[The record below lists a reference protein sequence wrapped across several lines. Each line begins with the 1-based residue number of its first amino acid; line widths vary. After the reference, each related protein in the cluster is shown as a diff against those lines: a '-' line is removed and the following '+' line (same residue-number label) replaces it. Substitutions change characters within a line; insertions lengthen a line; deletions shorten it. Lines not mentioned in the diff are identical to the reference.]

1 MDNRTKA
8 PGVRYHGAATE
19 LPMADAIGPKLN
31 KYEIVDQISAG
42 GMGAVY
48 LAEDT
53 SLHRQVAIK
62 VLSPELA
69 DDPDRFQRFQ
79 WEARVLA
86 RLNHPNIVT
95 IFSVE
100 EDAKGIHFLTM
111 ELVDGETLGY
121 LLPEQG
127 LPLRQLFEIAI
138 PLADALSAAHQ
149 QGIIHRDLKP
159 GNIMVRRDGRVKVLD
174 FGLAK
179 QRQDL
184 DATALGL
191 RGQQPE
197 TQDGQLMGTVPYMS
211 PEQIQSGEID
221 HRTDI
226 FSLGIILF
234 EMATGSRP
242 FQGKNWGDL
251 ASAILR
257 DRPPSVTMVKS
268 RLPRHLGRIIRHCL
282 EKDPQ
287 RRFQTALDLRN
298 ELEELRREWRSGE
311 LDVASLVMSSSGG
324 GPASGSGSAG
334 GLGSSGGLG
343 SGGGLASGEGLGSG
357 GGLAS
362 GGGVGLRGPSGVI
375 RNPLEETLISE
386 GLKARGQERWRR
398 YETLMALAASIV
410 VIAFLATWVWW
421 RSTHT
426 GGTAPNPAA
435 PVAQAPASAPKRE
448 EKRIVVLPMENL
460 GPADHAYF
468 AAGIT
473 EEITSRLAAVSA
485 LHVISRTTAS
495 GYDRQDKT
503 MQQIGAELGV
513 DYLLEGSV
521 RWGVD
526 AEGKTRVRVTP
537 QLIRVADDTQ
547 IWSER
552 YDQVIDDIFAVQS
565 SIAEKVIQQL
575 DIALL
580 EPEREALASAPTEN
594 LEAYQLYLEG
604 TVLASRGAPT
614 RENWERVV
622 ALLEEAVVLDPD
634 FALAWVEL
642 SEAHAQAY
650 YLILDPSPER
660 VDKARQA
667 IDRAMAIDP
676 DLPAAHRAL
685 GYYYYWCHGDH
696 EAALAEF
703 AKAARALPNDS
714 QLLQGI
720 AYIRRRQ
727 GRFEEAAGGFVE
739 ALRLDPQSA
748 VLATELGR
756 TYTLLR
762 RYLEADTLFQRA
774 IDLNYED
781 PVPFQEKAMNLL
793 LWRGDLAGA
802 RDLLTAM
809 PGQEEI
815 QSVMAWYRLELF
827 EEDYEA
833 ALERI
838 ESTPVH
844 IIGVDWAMMPKQLL
858 RGEIFRALGQT
869 DKARLQFASARVL
882 LERIVRMAPEDPRRR
897 SALARVYA
905 GLGQAPE
912 ASRQA
917 RLAVD
922 LVPRTKNAQMAS
934 ELLENLAE
942 VSVMVGDHDTAIETL
957 GDLLTMPAKVSQPLL
972 RLDPRWHPLRQDPRF
987 VALVGE
993 PQLSPK

>member
-1 MDNRTKA
+1 MDKRTKA
-8 PGVRYHGAATE
+8 SAVRYHGAATE
-19 LPMADAIGPKLN
+19 PMMADEIGPKLN
-31 KYEIVDQISAG
+31 KYDIVDQISAG

-86 RLNHPNIVT
+86 RLSHPNIVT

-100 EDAKGIHFLTM
+100 EAQGLHFLTM
-111 ELVDGETLGY
+111 ELVDGQTLGH
-121 LLPEQG
+121 LIPQNG
-127 LPLRQLFEIAI
+127 LPLRRLFEIAI

-159 GNIMVRRDGRVKVLD
+159 GNIMVRQDGRVKVLD

-184 DATALGL
+184 DAAALGL
-191 RGQQPE
+191 QGQQPE

-211 PEQIQSGEID
+211 PEQIQGEAID

-257 DRPPSVTMVKS
+257 DRPPSVTAVQS
-268 RLPRHLGRIIRHCL
+268 NLPRHLGRIIRHCL
-282 EKDPQ
+282 EKDPN

-311 LDVASLVMSSSGG
+311 LDGANGSS
-324 GPASGSGSAG
+324 PASGSGPISH
-334 GLGSSGGLG
+334 SSLPIG
-343 SGGGLASGEGLGSG
+343 
-357 GGLAS
+357 
-362 GGGVGLRGPSGVI
+362 GPSGVI
-375 RNPLEETLISE
+375 RNPLEETLVSG
-386 GLKARGQERWRR
+386 GLAREGQERWRR

-410 VIAFLATWVWW
+410 VIAFLVAWVWW
-421 RSTHT
+421 RSVHRSV
-426 GGTAPNPAA
+426 APPPQPI
-435 PVAQAPASAPKRE
+435 PVAATETQG

-460 GPADHAYF
+460 GPADHEYF

-485 LHVISRTTAS
+485 LHVISRTTALS
-495 GYDRQDKT
+495 YDRQDKT

-513 DYLLEGSV
+513 DYLLGGTV
-521 RWGVD
+521 RWGTD
-526 AEGKTRVRVTP
+526 AEGQTRVRVTP

-580 EPEREALASAPTEN
+580 EPERKALVSTPTSN
-594 LEAYQLYLEG
+594 LDAYQLYLEG
-604 TVLASRGAPT
+604 MVLASRGAPT
-614 RENWERVV
+614 RDNWEKVV
-622 ALLEEAVVLDPD
+622 SLLEEAVALDPE
-634 FALAWVEL
+634 FAMAWAELA
-642 SEAHAQAY
+642 EAHAQAY
-650 YLILDPSPER
+650 YLILDATEER
-660 VDKARQA
+660 VAKARQA

-685 GYYYYWCHGDH
+685 GYFYFWCHNDH

-703 AKAARALPNDS
+703 AKAAQGLPNDS

-727 GRFEEAAGGFVE
+727 GRFEEAASGFAE

-756 TYTLLR
+756 MYTMLR
-762 RYLEADTLFQRA
+762 RYPEADALYQRA
-774 IDLNYED
+774 VDLNFED
-781 PVPFQEKAMNLL
+781 PVPFQEKATNLL
-793 LWRGDLAGA
+793 LWRGDLVGA
-802 RDLLTAM
+802 REILTAM
-809 PGQEEI
+809 PGQQEI
-815 QSVMAWYRLELF
+815 RSLMAWFWLELL
-827 EEDYEA
+827 EEDYAA

-858 RGEIFRALGQT
+858 RGEIFRALGET
-869 DKARLQFASARVL
+869 EKARHQFASARVL
-882 LERIVRMAPEDPRRR
+882 LERIVKMAPEDPRRR

-905 GLGQAPE
+905 GLGLGPQAE
-912 ASRQA
+912 RQA

-922 LVPRTKNAQMAS
+922 LVPRTKDAWLAPQ
-934 ELLENLAE
+934 LLENLAE
-942 VSVMVGDHDTAIETL
+942 VSVMVGDHETAL
-957 GDLLTMPAKVSQPLL
+957 DALRDLLAIPARVSRPLL
-972 RLDPRWHPLRQDPRF
+972 RIDPRWQPLRQDPRF
-987 VALVGE
+987 IALVGSVARG
-993 PQLSPK
+993 PSVDSDASTGPGAPSA